1 MCSAIGPLR
10 TVLGNLIVYFVNRVF
25 ETLSCFF
32 KVDYSDM
39 LDIGIVI
46 GGPILT
52 YPGDKLRLVTL
63 GDPQG
68 YPLSLLATRL
78 KSLQWY
84 IAANIQPCI
93 SYFLF
98 ILPLTPF
105 MQVTVMSFSKVT
117 NGRRDPDSEIG
128 SPSVTCN
135 TACNPLQ
142 FGHKSCNAAKKQP
155 RLMFRYTAVAISK
168 NSNRVVFWGNSF

>member
-1 MCSAIGPLR
+1 M
-10 TVLGNLIVYFVNRVF
+10 LGNLIVYFVNRVF

-78 KSLQWY
+78 KSL
-84 IAANIQPCI
+84 
-93 SYFLF
+93 
-98 ILPLTPF
+98 
-105 MQVTVMSFSKVT
+105 
-117 NGRRDPDSEIG
+117 
-128 SPSVTCN
+128 
-135 TACNPLQ
+135 
-142 FGHKSCNAAKKQP
+142 
-155 RLMFRYTAVAISK
+155 
-168 NSNRVVFWGNSF
+168 